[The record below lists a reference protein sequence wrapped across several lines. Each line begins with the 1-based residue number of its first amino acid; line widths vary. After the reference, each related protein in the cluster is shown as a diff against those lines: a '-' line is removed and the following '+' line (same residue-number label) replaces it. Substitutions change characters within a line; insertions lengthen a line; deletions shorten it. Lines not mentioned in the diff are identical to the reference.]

1 MRHHAR
7 TILAATAVLACLAG
21 TAKAAPPTI
30 IFTIH
35 SSASNTFWQ
44 AVKKGFDDGCQK
56 IQARCQMVF
65 TQTEGSIEQEIA
77 NIQTALARKPD
88 ALLTTIVDDH
98 AFDAPLARAR
108 QQGIT
113 VIGVNADD
121 TQGAAGNAR
130 EAFIGQGFI
139 PAGHNLGKAVA
150 QFFPKDG
157 PIRVVVGISSPGQS
171 WSEQRGAGII
181 RFMEEYKAANPGRD
195 IAWKRLDSAPDLA
208 ITADR
213 VGAYLNANPDT
224 TAYFDTGYWD
234 AGVARVL
241 KDRGIAP
248 GKVLLGGFD
257 LVPEVLQQMKAGYI
271 QAHIDQQPYMQGFMG
286 VMEVYLA
293 QTAGIAPANIDTGQG
308 VLLQDGVDKVM
319 KLAREGLR

>member
-1 MRHHAR
+1 MRKCLR
-7 TILAATAVLACLAG
+7 ILAAATVLACFASV
-21 TAKAAPPTI
+21 ADAAPITI
-30 IFTIH
+30 IFTHH

-44 AVKKGFDDGCQK
+44 AAKKGFDDACQK

-88 ALLTTIVDDH
+88 ALLTTIVDDR
-98 AFDAPLARAR
+98 AFDAPIACAR
-108 QQGIT
+108 QDGII
-113 VIGVNADD
+113 VIAVNADD

-139 PAGHNLGKAVA
+139 PAGHNLGRAIA

-157 PIRVVVGISSPGQS
+157 PIRAVIGISSPGQS

-181 RFMEEYKAANPGRD
+181 RFMQEFKAQNPNRD
-195 IAWKRLDSAPDLA
+195 VAWKRIDSAPDLA

-213 VGAYLNANPDT
+213 VGAYLSANPDT

-241 KDRGIAP
+241 KDRGIKP

-271 QAHIDQQPYMQGFMG
+271 QAHVDQQPYMQGFMA

-293 QTAGIAPANIDTGQG
+293 KTADIAPANIDTGQG
-308 VLLQDGVDKVM
+308 ILLQGGVDQVM
-319 KLAREGLR
+319 KLARQGLR